1 MNKKKTYRTTEHLFW
16 GVFTRL
22 KVPISYAN
30 MTTESWTARTYNR
43 NWMSQLRDDVR
54 LSELSIP
61 GTHNSA
67 TATYRGGL
75 SDYVRTQSIDIRKQL
90 DNGIRFLDIRAI
102 NGVFTMHHDRYYLN
116 QNFGDVL
123 NKTVAFLRD
132 NPEEVVYMR
141 LKQEYSSK
149 NDHTFNHILN
159 TRYLQDSRWR
169 DYFYYG
175 NANPTLSETRGKIVI
190 FRNFLGNNVGI
201 PYPSSFD
208 IQDYWNPVN
217 PMINDGLSSSKL
229 IEQIKVEGRM
239 VLNISIF

>member
-1 MNKKKTYRTTEHLFW
+1 
-16 GVFTRL
+16 
-22 KVPISYAN
+22 
-30 MTTESWTARTYNR
+30 
-43 NWMSQLRDDVR
+43 
-54 LSELSIP
+54 
-61 GTHNSA
+61 
-67 TATYRGGL
+67 
-75 SDYVRTQSIDIRKQL
+75 
-90 DNGIRFLDIRAI
+90 
-102 NGVFTMHHDRYYLN
+102 MHHDRYYLN

-190 FRNFLGNNVGI
+190 FVISWEIMSESLIRQVLIYKTIGI
-201 PYPSSFD
+201 
-208 IQDYWNPVN
+208 Q
-217 PMINDGLSSSKL
+217 
-229 IEQIKVEGRM
+229 
-239 VLNISIF
+239 

>member
-1 MNKKKTYRTTEHLFW
+1 MFLLGY
-16 GVFTRL
+16 

-43 NWMSQLRDDVR
+43 NWMSQLKDDVR

-90 DNGIRFLDIRAI
+90 DNEIRFLDIRAI
-102 NGVFTMHHDRYYLN
+102 DGVFTMHHDRYYLN

-141 LKQEYSSK
+141 LKQEYSSE

-169 DYFYYG
+169 DYF
-175 NANPTLSETRGKIVI
+175 TLIRLLARHEEK
-190 FRNFLGNNVGI
+190 
-201 PYPSSFD
+201 SSFFVISWEIMSESLIRQVLIYKTIG
-208 IQDYWNPVN
+208 IQ
-217 PMINDGLSSSKL
+217 
-229 IEQIKVEGRM
+229 
-239 VLNISIF
+239 